1 MGTRWRAPSRSS
13 VGETEQPNTAL
24 GRGPWTALI
33 GLTFVS
39 FALAGALIG
48 ASQAPTAMRVRATL
62 ATLFVVA
69 LVGCVDQ
76 GGPEN
81 CDTTEVRIEV
91 AVDHDSMTPA
101 DPGVCRGQS
110 VTIVIDS
117 ATVGVFHIH
126 GYDAAVPATSIAP
139 GEETRISFVADRS
152 GQFPVELHPDDDPQ
166 GVGIGVFT
174 VYEP

>member
-1 MGTRWRAPSRSS
+1 MTTRA
-13 VGETEQPNTAL
+13 AL
-24 GRGPWTALI
+24 LAL
-33 GLTFVS
+33 L
-39 FALAGALIG
+39 
-48 ASQAPTAMRVRATL
+48 
-62 ATLFVVA
+62 VVA

-81 CDTTEVRIEV
+81 CDATEVTIEL
-91 AVDHDSMTPA
+91 AVEVDSMTPA
-101 DPGVCRGQS
+101 DPVVCRGQS
-110 VTIVIDS
+110 VTILIDS
-117 ATVGVFHIH
+117 TTGGIFHIH
-126 GYDAAVPATSIAP
+126 GYDAAVPATPIAA